1 MISDKISL
9 KKILEWPKGFY
20 YYFKIQVSKYFNK
33 TVQSQLP
40 YKNIIPKKWFDVY
53 ILLKTELNKTESNG
67 VKKMIT
73 SFKFITLWGVTIFIM
88 PLY

>member
-40 YKNIIPKKWFDVY
+40 NKNITP
-53 ILLKTELNKTESNG
+53 
-67 VKKMIT
+67 KKMIWCIYSIKDWT
-73 SFKFITLWGVTIFIM
+73 E
-88 PLY
+88 